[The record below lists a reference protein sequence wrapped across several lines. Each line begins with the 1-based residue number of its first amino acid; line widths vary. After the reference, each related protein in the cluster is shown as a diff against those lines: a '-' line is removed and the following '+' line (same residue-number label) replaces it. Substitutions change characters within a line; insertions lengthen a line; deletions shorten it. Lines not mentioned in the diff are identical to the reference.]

1 VQLPPERPFFPFLNL
16 QIAFCT
22 LHLKDI
28 ARDLTGMLTIIPKGR
43 EILQQVGNL
52 DVTLRPLIDSLVPD
66 EQLPPAGERPFVQL
80 AHSEIDQQD
89 LESALGY
96 AGIDQ
101 ANAPI
106 GLPIAME
113 PLAIGKSLL
122 LFSLDDLEKHLRDQF
137 DEVLSEAERAGGFPA
152 FLDSRDVEAIEYLV
166 VGLVE
171 CIRWCKDRRAALQ
184 IRW

>member
-1 VQLPPERPFFPFLNL
+1 
-16 QIAFCT
+16 
-22 LHLKDI
+22 
-28 ARDLTGMLTIIPKGR
+28 MLTIIPKGR
-43 EILQQVGNL
+43 DEILREVDDFNS
-52 DVTLRPLIDSLVPD
+52 TLRPLIESLVLD
-66 EQLPPAGERPFVQL
+66 GQLPPAGERPFVQL

-89 LESALGY
+89 LERALGY

-122 LFSLDDLEKHLRDQF
+122 LFSLDDLEKHLRAQF

-152 FLDSRDVEAIEYLV
+152 FLESRDIEAGEYLV

-171 CIRWCKDRRAALQ
+171 CIHWCKDRRAALQ